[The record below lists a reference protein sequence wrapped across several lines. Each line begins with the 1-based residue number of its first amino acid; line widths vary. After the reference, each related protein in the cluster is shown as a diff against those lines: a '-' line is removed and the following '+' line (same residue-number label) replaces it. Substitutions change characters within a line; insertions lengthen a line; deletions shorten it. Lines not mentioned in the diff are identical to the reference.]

1 MGSIN
6 SITISR
12 DESHVLSVGQEKKLT
27 YWDINAT
34 EPAHAVSLD
43 GERDEGKC
51 IARYNSFYFNYLKI
65 KYLFGIR
72 LFLDRTMGR

>member
-6 SITISR
+6 SITLSR
-12 DESHVLSVGQEKKLT
+12 DESHVLSVGQEKRLT
-27 YWDINAT
+27 YWDVNAT

-51 IARYNSFYFNYLKI
+51 VAR
-65 KYLFGIR
+65 
-72 LFLDRTMGR
+72 